1 MHGTQP
7 NTFYMRQRMEA
18 GVRIATSFF
27 FFTPMTA
34 VSVVPVVE
42 VVVLSCCSSPSLFI
56 LIHPRSQLGHRVPQK
71 QRV

>member
-1 MHGTQP
+1 
-7 NTFYMRQRMEA
+7 
-18 GVRIATSFF
+18 VRIATSFF